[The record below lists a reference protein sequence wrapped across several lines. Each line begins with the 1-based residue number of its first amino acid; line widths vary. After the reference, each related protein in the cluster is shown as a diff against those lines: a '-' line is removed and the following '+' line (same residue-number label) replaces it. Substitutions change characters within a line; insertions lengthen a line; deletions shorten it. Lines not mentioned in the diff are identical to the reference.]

1 MTPTTFSIVAFTS
14 THDAI
19 RSETEIKRADI
30 ACRLIPTPPEVSA
43 GCGLA
48 LRIAPEDEATVRE
61 ILTRFEVAGA
71 YYSLTRDGT
80 ERRVERRDR

>member
-1 MTPTTFSIVAFTS
+1 MSSTTFSIVAFTS

-19 RSETEIKRADI
+19 RSETEIKREGI

-48 LRIAPEDEATVRE
+48 LRIAPEDEEAVRQ
-61 ILTRFEVAGA
+61 ILARCEVAGA
-71 YYSLTRDGT
+71 YYSLTRDGS
-80 ERRVERRDR
+80 ERRVERRDC